1 MTRIAA
7 ERPPIRMLGVSRWG
21 DEVRIS
27 REMFFCGMGGFFV
40 RSPGLASL
48 TARPPERGRV
58 GVPNEMRS
66 TKDAYIDSGVETP
79 SPEKMEVLSSRPLA
93 RRAHTPPCRG
103 ADGRGPIRP
112 PVRHLWFLSPTLSGQ
127 HPSEHPEPE

>member
-40 RSPGLASL
+40 RSPGLSSL

-58 GVPNEMRS
+58 GVPNEMLNERCIHRQWR
-66 TKDAYIDSGVETP
+66 KHL
-79 SPEKMEVLSSRPLA
+79 PEKMEVVIQTAGPAGSHP
-93 RRAHTPPCRG
+93 TMPGRG
-103 ADGRGPIRP
+103 AEAPSGRPWTPLVSLAPHRP
-112 PVRHLWFLSPTLSGQ
+112 GST
-127 HPSEHPEPE
+127 SEHP